1 MAEVGGTKL
10 MHDKSKEDMNQK
22 LRDEIVRVR
31 QSYEKQ
37 IAKMKQEAEERLAAV
52 PDNRILDQQSTN
64 SVFVSDADFD
74 L

>member
-10 MHDKSKEDMNQK
+10 MHDKSKEDQK
-22 LRDEIVRVR
+22 LREEIVRVR